1 METTSDKKMDSA
13 VDSSRETGPWDDA
26 LATLREWDSEWAE
39 TCAKMTTDPWS
50 SSVLPCKTV
59 ELIGVALNAACTN
72 LNPEGTRRHIRA
84 ALRAGATREEIL
96 MVLKMASVLAI
107 HSCSLGAP
115 ILLEEAKAAGLKPSP
130 KPAASTPACDKVRAI
145 GQWNDA
151 WNPFVELDP
160 VWTDQFMATGAT
172 IYSSGLMTPKLI
184 ELLSIAFDASYTHM
198 YAPGTR
204 RHIKAA
210 LEVGAT
216 IEEIMEVLKLCVV
229 QGVQA
234 CNLAV
239 PILAEEI
246 ARFSGTP
253 KEA

>member
-1 METTSDKKMDSA
+1 MAITSDKKLDPA
-13 VDSSRETGPWDDA
+13 ADGAQEKGPWEDA
-26 LATLREWDSEWAE
+26 LATLREWDPEWAE
-39 TCAKMTTDPWS
+39 ICTKMATNPWTS
-50 SSVLPCKTV
+50 TVLPRKTV
-59 ELIGVALNAACTN
+59 ELIGVALNAACTS

-84 ALRAGATREEIL
+84 ALTAGASREEIL
-96 MVLKMASVLAI
+96 LVLKMASVLAI

-115 ILLEEAKAAGLKPSP
+115 ILLEEARAAGVKPSP
-130 KPAASTPACDKVRAI
+130 KPAASTPACDKVHEI

-160 VWTDQFMATGAT
+160 VWTDQFMATGAG
-172 IYSSGLMTPKLI
+172 IYASGVMTPKVI

-216 IEEIMEVLKLCVV
+216 IEEVMEVLKLCVV

-234 CNLAV
+234 CNLGV

-246 ARFSGTP
+246 ANLSGTGKP
-253 KEA
+253 